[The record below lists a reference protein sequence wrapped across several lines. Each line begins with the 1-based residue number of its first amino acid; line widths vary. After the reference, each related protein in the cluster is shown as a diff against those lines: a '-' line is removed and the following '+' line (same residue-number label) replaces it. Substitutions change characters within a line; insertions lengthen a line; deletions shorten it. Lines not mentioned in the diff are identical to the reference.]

1 MSPFRNL
8 TSEIR
13 IWSCFSE
20 EKQIDFNG
28 SLIAAGNV
36 AVLVD
41 PVPMSDEQVEVARRL
56 APVAIVLTNKDHR
69 RAAPEVKKAFGGIPI
84 WVHELDKTLCD
95 CAIDRT
101 FADGD
106 KLPGDLTAIH
116 LPDMKSPG
124 ETALLHEGGE
134 GTLILGDALLGKP
147 AGALALLPA
156 PKIAD
161 AEAARRS
168 LRRLLDR
175 RFDVLM
181 VGDGAPFFSGGRDAL
196 ASFLS

>member
-1 MSPFRNL
+1 MTPFRNL
-8 TSEIR
+8 TSEIL
-13 IWSCFSE
+13 IWSRFSE

-28 SLIAAGNV
+28 SLVASGKV

-41 PVPMSDEQVEVARRL
+41 PVAMSDEQIEVARRL
-56 APVAIVLTNKDHR
+56 SPVAIVLTNKDHR

-84 WVHELDKTLCD
+84 WIHELDKPLVD
-95 CAIDRT
+95 CPVDRT
-101 FADGD
+101 FVDGD
-106 KLPGDLTAIH
+106 RLPGDLVAIH
-116 LPDMKSPG
+116 LPALKSPG

-147 AGALALLPA
+147 AGSLSLLPA

-161 AEAARRS
+161 ANAARES
-168 LRRLLDR
+168 LAKLLAK

-181 VGDGAPFFSGGRDAL
+181 VGDGAPFLSGGHEAL
-196 ASFLS
+196 SKFLA